1 MGLTSKAMIDKY
13 QMKIQIVQPFI
24 PSIKEKNPQK
34 RLHVALISESGS
46 IIDVHINGIKMI
58 KLNWTLKVPD
68 SNSYFGFT
76 AKRKIYL
83 IYGDDK
89 KITLLK
95 SNKFHRTIPNSKPP
109 IADDAGSNFGDWN
122 QFSNLG
128 TKFNSFNNK
137 LSIYGV
143 HAAVGEFIWIIGIK
157 TGNHIMH
164 GTSSSGIE
172 S

>member
-1 MGLTSKAMIDKY
+1 MINKY
-13 QMKIQIVQPFI
+13 KTTIQIVQPSI
-24 PSIKEKNPQK
+24 PSIREKNTQE

-46 IIDVHINGIKMI
+46 IIDVHINGMKMM

-83 IYGDDK
+83 IYGDSK
-89 KITLLK
+89 QITLLK
-95 SNKFHRTIPNSKPP
+95 SNKFHRTIPNSKLP

-122 QFSNLG
+122 QFNNLG
-128 TKFNSFNNK
+128 TKFNFFSNK
-137 LSIYGV
+137 LSIFGV
-143 HAAVGEFIWIIGIK
+143 HAAVGEFIWILGIK
-157 TGNHIMH
+157 TGNHLMH
-164 GTSSSGIE
+164 GTSSTGIE

>member
-1 MGLTSKAMIDKY
+1 MINKY

-24 PSIKEKNPQK
+24 PSIRENNPQE
-34 RLHVALISESGS
+34 RLHVALICESGS
-46 IIDVHINGIKMI
+46 IIDVHINGMKMM

-83 IYGDDK
+83 IYGDSK
-89 KITLLK
+89 QITLLK
-95 SNKFHRTIPNSKPP
+95 SNKFHRTIPNSKLP
-109 IADDAGSNFGDWN
+109 IADDVGSNFGDWN
-122 QFSNLG
+122 QFNNMG

-137 LSIYGV
+137 LSVFGV
-143 HAAVGEFIWIIGIK
+143 HATVGEFIWILGIK
-157 TGNHIMH
+157 TVNHLMH
-164 GTSSSGIE
+164 GSSSSGIE

>member
-1 MGLTSKAMIDKY
+1 MINKYNTS
-13 QMKIQIVQPFI
+13 IQIVQPSI
-24 PSIKEKNPQK
+24 PSIREKNTQE

-76 AKRKIYL
+76 AKRKVYL
-83 IYGDDK
+83 IYGDNK
-89 KITLLK
+89 QITLLK
-95 SNKFHRTIPNSKPP
+95 SNKFHRTIPNSKLP

-122 QFSNLG
+122 QFNNLG
-128 TKFNSFNNK
+128 TKFNFFSNK
-137 LSIYGV
+137 LSIFGV
-143 HAAVGEFIWIIGIK
+143 HAAVGEFIWILGIK
-157 TGNHIMH
+157 TGNHLMH
-164 GTSSSGIE
+164 GTSSTGIE